1 MVPIIGGRADE
12 WTLEFVPLE
21 LDVHVEQGGIT
32 TCRNGIAERVVIDR
46 NVRLNLEFKP
56 SLLVSS
62 SMGVDEAQ
70 LGGKR
75 TNTIDLLCHK

>member
-1 MVPIIGGRADE
+1 MALLVFPD
-12 WTLEFVPLE
+12 VPLE
-21 LDVHVEQGGIT
+21 LDVHVKQGGIT
-32 TCRNGIAERVVIDR
+32 TCRNGIAKCVVIDR
-46 NVRLNLEFKP
+46 NVQLNLEFKP

-75 TNTIDLLCHK
+75 TDTIDLLRHK